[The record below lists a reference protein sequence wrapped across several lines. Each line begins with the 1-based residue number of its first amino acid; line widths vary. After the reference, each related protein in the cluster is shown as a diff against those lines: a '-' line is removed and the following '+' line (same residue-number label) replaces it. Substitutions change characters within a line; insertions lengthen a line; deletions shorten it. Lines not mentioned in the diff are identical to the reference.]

1 MDMSIEKLRNALSK
15 DDHEYINSKLETLKA
30 EAIASLEPTIGIDS
44 EGAKNVAKNSTLD
57 ILSDRYIVEYC
68 RKALDDVDNDKVL
81 LALQIQMQVVNK

>member
-1 MDMSIEKLRNALSK
+1 MYISIEKLRNALSK

-30 EAIASLEPTIGIDS
+30 EAIASLEPTIGIDG

>member
-1 MDMSIEKLRNALSK
+1 MDISIEKLRNALSK

-57 ILSDRYIVEYC
+57 ILSDRYIVQGIAISANKCPESSKC
-68 RKALDDVDNDKVL
+68 CI
-81 LALQIQMQVVNK
+81 LACASKK